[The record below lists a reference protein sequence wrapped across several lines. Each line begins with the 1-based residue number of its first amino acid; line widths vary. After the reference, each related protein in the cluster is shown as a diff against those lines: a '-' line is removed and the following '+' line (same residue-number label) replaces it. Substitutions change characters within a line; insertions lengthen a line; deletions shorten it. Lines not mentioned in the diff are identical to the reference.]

1 MKLQGKGFYIWKIAD
16 CEKGSPGAIATVAYQ
31 SRLTHVLIKVANGLY
46 AYNYDYERRIDFV
59 PEVVSAL
66 RARGIQ
72 VWGWHYVYGTDPA
85 GEARIAAR
93 RVRELGL
100 DGYAIDAEGEYKAPG
115 RRSAASTFMRLLRTS
130 LPDTPLALSSF
141 RYPSYHPQL
150 PWREF
155 LEKCD
160 INMPQVY
167 WMQANNPGTQLRR
180 SLQEFQNMNP
190 FRPVFPTG
198 AAFREHGWQPTPGEV
213 TEFLETAR
221 ELGLAGVNFWSWDY
235 TRRYLPDLWKL
246 IADFDWEGQA
256 PVADI
261 MVQYI
266 EALNSRM
273 PDALLELYTPT
284 AVHIRSSR
292 TIKGEAALRTWF
304 YTLLN
309 TILPNGKFQLVDFS
323 GNGSTRHLTW
333 TATSDA
339 GSVFD
344 GSDTF
349 GLLDGKI
356 AYQYSSFNV
365 KKVQ

>member
-1 MKLQGKGFYIWKIAD
+1 MKLQGKGYFIWKIRD
-16 CEKGSPGAIATVAYQ
+16 CENGNPNAIASVAYQ
-31 SRLTHVLIKVANGLY
+31 AGLTHVLIKVANGIY

-59 PEVVSAL
+59 PEVVRAL

-72 VWGWHYVYGTDPA
+72 VWGWHYVYGNDPA

-93 RVRELGL
+93 RVRELDL
-100 DGYAIDAEGEYKAPG
+100 DGFAIDAEVEYKAPG
-115 RRSAASTFMRLLRTS
+115 RRSAAGIFMRQLRAG
-130 LPDTPLALSSF
+130 LPDTPLALSSY

-155 LEKCD
+155 LETCD
-160 INMPQVY
+160 LNMPQVY

-180 SLQEFQNMNP
+180 TLQEFQNMTP
-190 FRPVFPTG
+190 YRPVFPTG
-198 AAFREHGWQPTPGEV
+198 AAFRERGWQPTPGEV

-221 ELGLAGVNFWSWDY
+221 SLGLAGVNFWSWDY
-235 TRRYLPDLWKL
+235 TRRYLPELWQL
-246 IADFDWEGQA
+246 IADFDWQGQPPA
-256 PVADI
+256 ADI

-266 EALNSRM
+266 EALNNHK
-273 PDALLELYTPT
+273 PENILALYTPT
-284 AVHIRSSR
+284 AVHISSSR
-292 TIKGEAALRTWF
+292 TIKGHAALQTWL

-309 TILPNGKFQLVDFS
+309 NILPNGKFQLVDFTGS
-323 GNGSTRHLTW
+323 GNTRHLTW
-333 TATSDA
+333 TATSEA

-356 AYQYSSFNV
+356 AYQYSSFSV
-365 KKVQ
+365 KKVL